1 MTYPGHVIVKVK
13 VARTAGFCSGVRRAV
28 NIALD
33 SARGRP
39 GPIYTLGP
47 LIHNPHVVEMLA
59 ADGVV
64 SVDDVPE
71 AGAVVIRSHGVG
83 PEVMGEVE
91 RRGLE
96 VVNATCPRVAAV
108 HKIARARHD
117 RGALVVVLGDP
128 GHAEVEGIV
137 GHAGGEARVVRGP
150 KDVAGLPDAGMVCL
164 VAQTT
169 QERERF
175 QETARAV
182 RERYAGLPPEC
193 ITIADTICDST
204 RNRQEEVRR
213 LARQVDAMVVV
224 GGRESANTRRL
235 AEVAAEEGLPAF
247 LVDTEDD
254 LDRAALSRFRTVGL
268 TAGASTPNWLIR
280 RVHDELV
287 QIGRPRSWKSRAVF
301 ALRFLV
307 LGNLYVAVGAAAL
320 TLAAARM
327 QRFDPYLREYA
338 VSFLFAFAIHT
349 MMLLSNPRALAL
361 NVPARAKSF
370 AEYRAHWIAASLVAA
385 AAAAGIAFTF
395 RPASGMALLAL
406 VAVSLLYPV
415 RLVPVKKGAVP
426 ARSLAEVPG
435 SKDIFMAIGWAALTV
450 ALPVIDHLGRHR
462 PSPATLAALVMVGGL
477 VFVRALLRDF
487 RDIQAD
493 RLIGHDT
500 LPIVLGPARTRKLLY
515 ATLIAVAIFLAA
527 AALAG
532 FVPAPLGYLLLIP
545 LAYAAACVP
554 LFTRETVLQGFRAE
568 GIIDAAFL
576 IAGLI
581 ALVA

>member
-1 MTYPGHVIVKVK
+1 MKVK

-33 SARGRP
+33 SARDQP

-47 LIHNPHVVEMLA
+47 LIHNPHVVRMLE

-64 SVDDVPE
+64 SVRDIPD
-71 AGAVVIRSHGVG
+71 AGSVVIRSHGVG
-83 PEVMGEVE
+83 PDVIEEVE

-96 VVNATCPRVAAV
+96 LVNATCPRVAAV
-108 HKIARARHD
+108 HKIARTRHE

-128 GHAEVEGIV
+128 GHAEVDGIV
-137 GHAGGEARVVRGP
+137 GHAGGEAIVVRGP
-150 KDVAGLPDAGMVCL
+150 EDVAGLPAADMVCL

-175 QETARAV
+175 QQTARAV
-182 RERYAGLPPEC
+182 REKYRELPPDR

-213 LARQVDAMVVV
+213 LAKQVDAMVVV
-224 GGRESANTRRL
+224 GGRDSANTRRL
-235 AEVAAEEGLPAF
+235 AEVAVEEGVPAF
-247 LVDTEDD
+247 LVDTEED
-254 LDRAALSRFRTVGL
+254 LDRAALARFKTVGL

-287 QIGRPRSWKSRAVF
+287 QIGRPESWKSRAVF

-307 LGNLYVAVGAAAL
+307 LGNIYMAVGAAAL

-327 QRFDPYLREYA
+327 QGFSPYWREYA
-338 VSFLFAFAIHT
+338 ISLLFTFAVHT
-349 MMLLSNPRALAL
+349 MLSLADPRALAL

-370 AEYRAHWIAASLVAA
+370 TRFRTHWIAASIAA
-385 AAAAGIAFTF
+385 AAAAVALAFTF
-395 RPASGMALLAL
+395 RPASGLAML
-406 VAVSLLYPV
+406 MIVVMSLLYPV
-415 RLVPVKKGAVP
+415 RLFPVKKGALP
-426 ARSLAEVPG
+426 ARSLAEAPG
-435 SKDIFMAIGWAALTV
+435 SKDIFMALGWATLTV
-450 ALPVIDHLGRHR
+450 ALPVINHLARQR
-462 PSPATLAALVMVGGL
+462 PVPATLAALVMVSGL

-493 RLIGHDT
+493 RLIGRDT
-500 LPIVLGPARTRKLLY
+500 LPILLGVTRTRRLLY
-515 ATLIAVAIFLAA
+515 ATLIAVAVILAA
-527 AALAG
+527 AAMAG

-554 LFTRETVLQGFRAE
+554 LFTRETILQGFRAE
-568 GIIDAAFL
+568 AIIDAAFI
-576 IAGLI
+576 IAGII
-581 ALVA
+581 ALAA